1 MHTSHSVKSGE
12 EPEHREHDSEE
23 GVHEHLSEAM
33 GGEEHEE
40 PDGDEAE
47 PEHAG
52 AGLGGL
58 Y

>member
-1 MHTSHSVKSGE
+1 MQGA
-12 EPEHREHDSEE
+12 HD
-23 GVHEHLSEAM
+23 HMDEAM
-33 GGEEHEE
+33 GDHEE